1 MRKDGRAQTAA
12 VQVALRIRPLTERDR
27 AQPRFASLSEND
39 VLHAQ
44 DGSVHIVSQNK
55 MFHFDQVFKPSCT
68 QSEIFATVGEKLV
81 RKFVDGYNVTIL
93 AYGQTSSGKTYTMGT
108 AQHHGSYDME
118 HEGIVPR
125 AVSLLFDILQQNDTR
140 SPSPTSSCSSASRPQ
155 SRMRPPGGSR
165 LMMAP
170 SSMQQRQQSKF
181 RYTVK
186 VSFIEI
192 YNEELVDLLNPAPPN
207 ERPPITIREDTKG
220 HIYWAGL
227 REMTVHSADDV
238 LSYLEQGTQNRATG
252 STDMNEKSSRSHAI
266 LSVTLRQERWAD
278 KNGGG
283 NSRPVSPS
291 PSLRGKRGGTS
302 NSKASGDGDGEWI
315 ITTSKFHFVDLAGS
329 ERLKRTAAEG
339 DRRKEGININGGLL
353 ALGNVISVLGDPGKR
368 NQHVP
373 YRDSKL
379 TRLLQDSLGG
389 NATTLMIACVSPAE
403 YNLPETLNTLQYAS
417 RARNIKNKVEKNE
430 VEEWMTTDNIELL
443 RTMVSNLKN
452 ELKAGGGSSA
462 TSKLSSPAAASPVP
476 GGNGV
481 PELMATDDFDQV
493 YQEQRMV
500 IADLQRQVEELD
512 GEASVT
518 RERNRV
524 VEEELKRLRQGGSQ
538 EVERDKFQ
546 QIVEPV
552 IEEYEKALSNLESL
566 HAMDRAAITHADVQ
580 IEEQQRKIEQCEIV
594 MEDQEHLIN
603 EQQLTIQRL
612 KKREEANEAH
622 IRELEQRM
630 AQSDAERAND
640 EDVLSDLRTKVMR
653 FQEMDETTERHI
665 QELERQLAEANDA
678 RTDMR
683 KELRQVKAQ
692 KQQLEL
698 ELDDLNQRY
707 DALEHKLSAMMED
720 ADKTKSGG
728 SSRSS
733 NSGDDQST
741 TTTLAGSS
749 VSDETAV
756 GGQKSLSPEDRKA
769 LIQQISRLQQNVFAL
784 QTQSE
789 EREANAKARIQRL
802 QEELDEALTDK
813 DMAMQE
819 LSQFRQQMAKQGQYE
834 EAVERLAISNSHDPP
849 AASSP
854 TSSST
859 STNNMDMT
867 GKYIMLHDQYS
878 AQSERLDVAI
888 EKIGALQASNSVV
901 SRKHAVLM
909 RRVSDLDRQLAKQ
922 KQRVEDEMIK
932 FEVDFDTHFQ
942 QKNSDMVAAVLG
954 KAEHDLESFNAT
966 ISKLE
971 AKLQKTEMALA
982 GNSYERDME
991 ELMHKMDAM
1000 IIQPENIMQQQQQML
1015 EEDRALMDEYNKVCS

>member
-1 MRKDGRAQTAA
+1 
-12 VQVALRIRPLTERDR
+12 
-27 AQPRFASLSEND
+27 
-39 VLHAQ
+39 
-44 DGSVHIVSQNK
+44 
-55 MFHFDQVFKPSCT
+55 
-68 QSEIFATVGEKLV
+68 
-81 RKFVDGYNVTIL
+81 
-93 AYGQTSSGKTYTMGT
+93 
-108 AQHHGSYDME
+108 
-118 HEGIVPR
+118 
-125 AVSLLFDILQQNDTR
+125 
-140 SPSPTSSCSSASRPQ
+140 
-155 SRMRPPGGSR
+155 
-165 LMMAP
+165 
-170 SSMQQRQQSKF
+170 
-181 RYTVK
+181 
-186 VSFIEI
+186 
-192 YNEELVDLLNPAPPN
+192 
-207 ERPPITIREDTKG
+207 
-220 HIYWAGL
+220 
-227 REMTVHSADDV
+227 
-238 LSYLEQGTQNRATG
+238 
-252 STDMNEKSSRSHAI
+252 
-266 LSVTLRQERWAD
+266 
-278 KNGGG
+278 
-283 NSRPVSPS
+283 
-291 PSLRGKRGGTS
+291 
-302 NSKASGDGDGEWI
+302 
-315 ITTSKFHFVDLAGS
+315 
-329 ERLKRTAAEG
+329 
-339 DRRKEGININGGLL
+339 
-353 ALGNVISVLGDPGKR
+353 
-368 NQHVP
+368 
-373 YRDSKL
+373 
-379 TRLLQDSLGG
+379 
-389 NATTLMIACVSPAE
+389 MIACVSPAE

-683 KELRQVKAQ
+683 KELRQAKAQ

-698 ELDDLNQRY
+698 ELDDLNKRY

-1015 EEDRALMDEYNKVCS
+1015 EEDRALMDEYNTVCS

>member
-39 VLHAQ
+39 VLRAQ

-68 QSEIFATVGEKLV
+68 QSEIFGTVGEKLV

-170 SSMQQRQQSKF
+170 PSSIQQRQQSKF

-266 LSVTLRQERWAD
+266 LSVTLRQERLVD

-291 PSLRGKRGGTS
+291 PSLRGKRAAS
-302 NSKASGDGDGEWI
+302 NNKTNGDGDGEWV

-443 RTMVSNLKN
+443 RTMISNLKN
-452 ELKAGGGSSA
+452 ELKAGGTSSGTA
-462 TSKLSSPAAASPVP
+462 SKLSSPAAASPIP

-481 PELMATDDFDQV
+481 SELMTADDFDQI
-493 YQEQRMV
+493 YQEQRML

-512 GEASVT
+512 GQASVT
-518 RERNRV
+518 KERNRI
-524 VEEELKRLRQGGSQ
+524 VEEELLRFKRGGGSQ
-538 EVERDKFQ
+538 QMDPAEFQ
-546 QIVEPV
+546 HFVEPV
-552 IEEYEKALSNLESL
+552 IEEYEKTISKLESQR
-566 HAMDRAAITHADVQ
+566 AMDRAAITHADVQ

-678 RTDMR
+678 CMDMR
-683 KELRQVKAQ
+683 KELRQVKSQ
-692 KQQLEL
+692 KQQVEL
-698 ELDDLNQRY
+698 ELTDLNKRY
-707 DALEHKLSAMMED
+707 DALDDKLSAMMED
-720 ADKTKSGG
+720 VDKPKSGG

-749 VSDETAV
+749 VSDDTAV
-756 GGQKSLSPEDRKA
+756 GQKSLSPEDRKA
-769 LIQQISRLQQNVFAL
+769 LIQQIARLQQNVFAL

-789 EREANAKARIQRL
+789 ERETNAKARIQRL

-834 EAVERLAISNSHDPP
+834 QAVERLAISNSMDPP
-849 AASSP
+849 AISSP
-854 TSSST
+854 TPSSSIN
-859 STNNMDMT
+859 SNMDMT
-867 GKYIMLHDQYS
+867 SKYIMLHDQYS
-878 AQSERLDVAI
+878 AQADRLNVAI
-888 EKIGALQASNSVV
+888 EKIGALQAAQSVV

-909 RRVSDLDRQLAKQ
+909 RRVSDLDRQLIKQ

-954 KAEHDLESFNAT
+954 KAEHDLESFHAT

-1000 IIQPENIMQQQQQML
+1000 IIQPENIMQQQVL